1 MNRLSPFL
9 TPILFLIFA
18 ALSGGGAVHS
28 QTTRANYPAPPEGV
42 VFERDIS
49 YREGH
54 PRWVLNMIVPEKPLS
69 RLRPAVV
76 LVHGGG
82 WSSGD
87 QYKFT
92 KMGFML
98 AEEGYVVM
106 LPTYRLIKDAAFPAC
121 VEDFKNSVRWLRG
134 NAEKYRVDTGK
145 IGAYGN
151 SAGGTIALTAA
162 LTNGK
167 QEFEGDGSHLDQS
180 SDLQAVVGSGT
191 VGDML
196 HASHSR
202 AAKTAYLNLAKGT
215 ERNTS
220 DTEAG
225 KVMKSASP
233 SSYISRDVPPL
244 LLVHG
249 TADTIVIIDST
260 DEFVEE
266 MKKVNADITYLRYEG
281 AGHSVMGQKGKVTTP
296 AMLKFFKKNL

>member
-1 MNRLSPFL
+1 V
-9 TPILFLIFA
+9 A
-18 ALSGGGAVHS
+18 QS
-28 QTTRANYPAPPEGV
+28 QTTKANSPAPPEGV
-42 VFERDIS
+42 FFERDIA

-54 PRWVLNMIVPEKPLS
+54 PRWVLNMIVPEKTSS
-69 RLRPAVV
+69 RPRPAVV

-121 VEDFKNSVRWLRG
+121 IEDFKNSARWLRA
-134 NAEKYRVDTGK
+134 NAEKYNIDTGK

-162 LTNGK
+162 ITNGNE
-167 QEFEGDGSHLDQS
+167 EFEGDGSHQDQS
-180 SDLQAVVGSGT
+180 SDVQAVVGSGT

-196 HASHSR
+196 HASHSK
-202 AAKTAYLNLAKGT
+202 AAQSAYLNLAKGT
-215 ERNTS
+215 NRSMS
-220 DTEAG
+220 DSKAEKA
-225 KVMKSASP
+225 MKAASP
-233 SSYISRDVPPL
+233 CSYISRDVPPL

-249 TADTIVIIDST
+249 TADTIVIINST

-266 MKKVNADITYLRYEG
+266 MEKVGADITYLRYEG
-281 AGHSVMGQKGKVTTP
+281 AGHGVMGQKAKETTP
-296 AMLKFFKKNL
+296 AMLKFFKKHL